1 MSRHLRWILIVCG
14 LLALALEA
22 ASLWMF
28 GHVGANTT
36 VRVETKDA
44 IQLASNPRTPHTV
57 LIVGNSLVL
66 HGIDER
72 ALDSALGPG
81 YVVKKETI
89 VGSGY
94 EDWLYGVPSLLDRGS
109 RPTLIVLGFSP
120 AQLVMERPPIA
131 RTTRMVWTAGN
142 LERYTMR
149 ARVGLTAAS
158 NLLLQHFSAFFAL
171 RDQLRQ
177 DSRKLIVPGYAAMS
191 HDFFD
196 GAPLQ
201 PDTTMDIQIAAAR
214 LHSLDSACAVRGV
227 HFAFLLMPTRAVDD
241 AAIEPMMIEAGKRA
255 GVPVLVP
262 VSNSALPAED
272 QLDGYHLNATGA
284 LMFSARTGAALRSA
298 SRLTLSHDDGGE
310 IDTGRRAPVRR
321 AGLDDST
328 GDRDP

>member
-1 MSRHLRWILIVCG
+1 MSRHLRWILLVCG
-14 LLALALEA
+14 LLAIGLEA
-22 ASLWMF
+22 VSLWMF
-28 GHVGANTT
+28 GHLGANTT
-36 VRVETKDA
+36 VKAETNQA
-44 IQLASNPRTPHTV
+44 IHLASSARTPHTV

-66 HGIDER
+66 HGIDEG

-81 YVVKKETI
+81 WDVKKETI

-94 EDWLYGVPSLLDRGS
+94 QDWLYGVPSLIDRGS
-109 RPTLIVLGFSP
+109 RPNLIVLGFSP
-120 AQLVMERPPIA
+120 AQLVMDRPPIA

-142 LERYTMR
+142 LERYTMQSH
-149 ARVGLTAAS
+149 VGLTAAS

-196 GAPLQ
+196 GAPLR
-201 PDTTMDIQIAAAR
+201 PDSTTDVPVATAR
-214 LHSLDSACAVRGV
+214 LRSLDSACAARGV
-227 HFAFLLMPTRAVDD
+227 RFAFLLMPTRAVDD

-262 VSNSALPAED
+262 VSNSALPAAD

-284 LMFSARTGAALRSA
+284 VMFSQRTGAALRSA
-298 SRLTLSHDDGGE
+298 SRLTLAHGDGRE

-321 AGLDDST
+321 
-328 GDRDP
+328 P